1 MTVEACL
8 GAAAD
13 ALLGKA
19 FAAGVVEDLIFAF
32 GAVLIFCFFTK
43 AGRACF
49 WTRAGFVGATF
60 LLAGIVTV
68 SFANVG

>member
-1 MTVEACL
+1 M
-8 GAAAD
+8 
-13 ALLGKA
+13 LGKA
-19 FAAGVVEDLIFAF
+19 FAEGVVDLIFAF

-49 WTRAGFVGATF
+49 WRRAGFAGATF

-68 SFANVG
+68 SSANVG

>member
-1 MTVEACL
+1 MTVAACFG
-8 GAAAD
+8 GAVD

-19 FAAGVVEDLIFAF
+19 FVVGVAPLIFAF

-49 WTRAGFVGATF
+49 WTRAGFVGVTF
-60 LLAGIVTV
+60 LLAGTETV
-68 SFANVG
+68 SFVNVG